1 MQQLQQP
8 PVITFNLKERGREHT
23 GIKRNFNI
31 PRTIALINSPKCQE
45 RVRNRGML
53 GFLGHWP
60 RIAFGMEPSEG
71 GISQG
76 KTQSIEPAVVT
87 VLLRG
92 HPDGTIEHKTE
103 FLLESDTGKI
113 AARAFAGKIGGF
125 SSVIDHSVPEFYGF
139 DWVNDPNFSTNR
151 GYELTMDSAASGM
164 TLSDIVAA
172 SYAERMQI
180 MQRLLDVAEGN
191 AGFALDTANRLFAE
205 NEDLL
210 GMIASGHKAG
220 HDLYVPAGS
229 KDLAAKLLA
238 ESQQFLDSTHARSLE
253 GLIDKPKDK
262 PEPVDRDYEQL
273 AGRFFNHV

>member
-1 MQQLQQP
+1 MDQP
-8 PVITFNLKERGREHT
+8 PVITFNLKDRGREHT
-23 GIKRNFNI
+23 GVKRYFDI
-31 PRTIALINSPKCQE
+31 PRIVAAINSPKCQE
-45 RVRNRGML
+45 RVRNREML
-53 GFLGHWP
+53 GYLGHWP
-60 RIAFGMEPSEG
+60 RNHFGAIPALGVIAAGNSFPL
-71 GISQG
+71 
-76 KTQSIEPAVVT
+76 EPALVT
-87 VLLRG
+87 VMLRAY
-92 HPDGTIEHKTE
+92 PDGTIEHKTE
-103 FLLESDTGKI
+103 FVLSNEMGKI

-220 HDLYVPAGS
+220 HDLYVPGGS
-229 KDLAAKLLA
+229 KDLAAQLLA
-238 ESQQFLDSTHARSLE
+238 DSQQFLDSTHARSLE
-253 GLIDKPKDK
+253 GLIDRPKEK
-262 PEPVDRDYEQL
+262 AEPVDRDYQQL